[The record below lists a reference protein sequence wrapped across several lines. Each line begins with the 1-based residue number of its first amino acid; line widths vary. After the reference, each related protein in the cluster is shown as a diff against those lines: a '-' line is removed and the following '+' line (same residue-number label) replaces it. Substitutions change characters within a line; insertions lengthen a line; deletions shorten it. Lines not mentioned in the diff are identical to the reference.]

1 MISHIEHFCKK
12 VAQKKRGSILT
23 VNSIEQFSE
32 KVVFSSFIESEFNC
46 FHRIWM
52 FCSRKLNHI
61 VENVHNCMKKK
72 ALNQNISYELGG
84 IYSLINGLKLH
95 ERFLSI
101 SGALFIRGHKRVVI
115 NIFSEVVCLCIVK
128 RERT

>member
-1 MISHIEHFCKK
+1 M
-12 VAQKKRGSILT
+12 T

-84 IYSLINGLKLH
+84 IYSLINELKLH
-95 ERFLSI
+95 ERFLSV
-101 SGALFIRGHKRVVI
+101 SGALFIRGYKKVVI